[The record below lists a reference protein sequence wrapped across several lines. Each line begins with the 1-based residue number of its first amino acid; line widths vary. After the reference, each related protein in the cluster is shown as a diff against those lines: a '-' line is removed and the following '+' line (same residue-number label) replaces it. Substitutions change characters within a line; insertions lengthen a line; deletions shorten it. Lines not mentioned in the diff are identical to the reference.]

1 MNLKLEH
8 LNRKPSSCQ
17 IPQQFEL
24 FGMHIVSS
32 VFLDT
37 QSEHKSKIIHPF
49 QESEIGT
56 ILLVAQEPMMQ
67 WTNGEYR
74 SIQHIK

>member
-1 MNLKLEH
+1 MGGFEVC
-8 LNRKPSSCQ
+8 SSPKTWF
-17 IPQQFEL
+17 IASNKVSDK
-24 FGMHIVSS
+24 GIVSS

-56 ILLVAQEPMMQ
+56 ILLVAQEPMML